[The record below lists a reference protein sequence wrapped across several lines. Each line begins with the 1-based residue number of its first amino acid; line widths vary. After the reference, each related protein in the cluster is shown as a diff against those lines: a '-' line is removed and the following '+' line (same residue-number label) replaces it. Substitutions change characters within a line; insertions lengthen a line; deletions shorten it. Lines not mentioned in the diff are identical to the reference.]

1 VARRLNGSGITTQR
15 GKAFDP
21 RTVQRIVESPVYV
34 GEHGYPAI
42 VSSELKERAL
52 QAMKR
57 RDPVAEHRRQG
68 GRRPRE
74 DWTLRGICFCAGCGS
89 GLYTSRNYLRGQR
102 AYVCRHRVACTGL
115 CDRQPIPAELLERH
129 VLNHL
134 GSFIGSVEG
143 WVTDQLKE
151 REHERHHCERLLD
164 EERAGLRDLDA
175 QRDQR
180 MGEIAR
186 LDLSRSRG
194 QIAMELIER
203 IDAQRVAQEQRIIEA
218 EAVLSEW
225 ATTPC
230 VDEALDFYNALV
242 DQIDG
247 RVKQASGVR
256 ELNEALAGILAG
268 MWCEMEPE
276 RERLLV

>member
-1 VARRLNGSGITTQR
+1 LDAPWHLLLRRLR
-15 GKAFDP
+15 LRP
-21 RTVQRIVESPVYV
+21 L
-34 GEHGYPAI
+34 H
-42 VSSELKERAL
+42 
-52 QAMKR
+52 
-57 RDPVAEHRRQG
+57 VAQ
-68 GRRPRE
+68 
-74 DWTLRGICFCAGCGS
+74 L
-89 GLYTSRNYLRGQR
+89 LRGQR
-102 AYVCRHRVACTGL
+102 TYVCRQRVACTGL

-143 WVTDQLKE
+143 WITDQLKE
-151 REHERHHCERLLD
+151 REHARHQCERLLD
-164 EERAGLRDLDA
+164 EERACLRDLDA

-186 LDLSRSRG
+186 LDLSSRRG

-218 EAVLSEW
+218 KAVLSEW

-256 ELNEALAGILAG
+256 ELNETLAGILAG

-276 RERLLV
+276 RERLLVQFALRERRQITPPQKWPDSERLWLPPAQLGYQPIETPAGLVESKLSDHLNPATNLA